1 MSGGKG
7 GSQTTQVEI
16 PQWLEN
22 AAQANLAQGRDVSR
36 IGYTPYYGP
45 DVAGLTPTQMAA
57 RSNINQAAQAFGMQG
72 IQDSAL
78 GAPTTYAG
86 GVQGYSSGS
95 LYDQAVNELAARRP
109 GQYAAIQKNF
119 IDPYGT
125 TPQATQYVDPYQS
138 YFQTP
143 SYNTSNMAGIQNA
156 TDAEIY
162 ANAASGNVGNIA
174 PANIAYNG
182 QVYNLND
189 PAQAEAYKLAFQ
201 AGQDNNVDN
210 NQANNQPDNVDDTPA
225 APTAAEAIAGLK
237 AGSGWSTLSKAEKIA
252 AAVKLA
258 NEQGYTAEDLAPVLG
273 LPADTIRGYL

>member
-72 IQDSAL
+72 IQDSGL

-143 SYNTSNMAGIQNA
+143 SYSTSNVPGVQNY
-156 TDAEIY
+156 TDAEMY
-162 ANAASGNVGNIA
+162 ANAASGNVANNP

-189 PAQAEAYKLAFQ
+189 PAQAEAYKIAFQ
-201 AGQDNNVDN
+201 SGQVNNVAGNQDNT
-210 NQANNQPDNVDDTPA
+210 VDDTPA

-237 AGSGWSTLSKAEKIA
+237 AGADWSTLSKADKIA